1 MNALVEQ
8 FGEKHALGFFL
19 TLARIGPLFLIAP
32 LFSSKMIPRKARAVA
47 ALALTIG
54 LAPLAI
60 GDQELPTETMAVVGL
75 LFKEILIGLAF
86 AFTIAALFAAVSTA
100 GSLLDTQ
107 IGFSFGSLIDPVTN
121 QQSGILMQVY
131 GLIGVMIFVAI
142 GGDAWVIRGLASTYD
157 MVGLTEMPNINLLT
171 GGVHEAFGDIFIAA
185 IAVCAP
191 VLLAVI
197 ITDAAFGVVSRVMP
211 QLNVFAV
218 GFPAKILIGFL
229 LIGTSLPF
237 VAGWIGDQLTQSVGD
252 ALKTLRVA

>member
-32 LFSSKMIPRKARAVA
+32 LFSSKMIPRKARAIA

-54 LAPLAI
+54 LSPLAI
-60 GDQELPTETMAVVGL
+60 GDQELPTEAMAVVGL

-107 IGFSFGSLIDPVTN
+107 IGFSFGSLVDPVTN

-185 IAVCAP
+185 IAVSAP

-218 GFPAKILIGFL
+218 GFPAKILVGFL